1 MRSWKRLS
9 APVAGVVLITL
20 LTLFAPAR
28 SVMMQSS
35 LTFTQTKLLA
45 ADAAQYNYFGLSVA
59 FRGDTA
65 IVGAYGKSDLVRNA
79 GAAYAFTRN
88 AGSWTQQARLGI
100 SSPLIDAYLGATVA
114 TNGSY
119 TAAGAPY
126 ASVGAQND
134 GVVYLFSN
142 ATWQQQTILLP
153 NDPDSLSQFGNALA
167 INDNTLF
174 VGAPM
179 HDSFGVNAGAVY
191 VFTFDGVS
199 WVQQQKL
206 IGVDTVPGDRFG
218 SALALNDGWLAVSA
232 PLHSSP
238 GSPGGAVY
246 LFQFDGVSWVQ
257 RYKVGAPDT
266 IAGDRFGSALALDDG
281 WVAVSAPLHR
291 FVGSASGAVYLFE
304 FNGTAWAQR
313 QKFVASDTAGSDQ
326 FGSALALENRRLVVG
341 APLHNSNGPA
351 SGAVYI
357 FERATTTWIERAKL
371 IGSDTNAGDRLGGS
385 ISIDGNTILV
395 GAYGDTAAG
404 PATGAAYVFVE
415 VTGSE
420 VTNTPS
426 VIVTPTETSTPSPT
440 PSNTPLPTATPSN
453 TPSPSP
459 SATPSNTPSPS
470 PSATPSNTPSP
481 SPSATPSNTPS
492 PSPSATP
499 SNTPSPSP
507 SATPSNTPSPSP
519 SATPSNT
526 PSPTFTST
534 PSATP
539 SNTPSPSPSATP
551 SNTPS
556 PSPSATPS
564 NTPSPSPSATPSN
577 TPSPSP
583 SATPSNTPSPSPTFT
598 STPSAT
604 PSNTPSPS
612 PSATPSNTPSPS
624 PTFTSTPS
632 ATPSNTPSPS
642 PSATPSNTPSP
653 SPSATPSNT
662 PSPSPSATPSNTPSP
677 SPSAT
682 PSNTPSPS
690 PTFTSTPSATP
701 SNTPSPSPSA
711 TPSNTPSPSPSAT
724 PSNTPSPSPTF
735 TSTPSMTPSP
745 TPSNTPTAT
754 ATVPPGMGTPRPIL
768 ACVARRSPAS
778 YVAIFGYEMEGTAPV
793 RMPVG
798 GENRFNRYREDLGQP
813 TAFEPGT
820 RQAAFAVVFD
830 GLPLTWSLAG
840 RQVTAWANYPIRCS
854 SDAVVRVQP
863 VLECTLPDGNGT
875 TIARFGYRNDNP
887 FNVAVPVRWQNFFV
901 PAPIQRGQPVVFAP
915 GRHRFVFE
923 TSFSRSALVWF
934 LDGRIAVAT
943 DAPVQAC
950 RFN

>member
-88 AGSWTQQARLGI
+88 AGSWTQQARLGT
-100 SSPLIDAYLGATVA
+100 STPLIDAYLGATVA

-199 WVQQQKL
+199 WVQRQKL
-206 IGVDTVPGDRFG
+206 IGADSVPGDRFG
-218 SALALNDGWLAVSA
+218 SALALDDNWLAVSA

-266 IAGDRFGSALALDDG
+266 ITGDRFGSALALDDG
-281 WVAVSAPLHR
+281 WLAVSAPLHR

-313 QKFVASDTAGSDQ
+313 QKFVASDTASGDQ

-415 VTGSE
+415 VTGPGL
-420 VTNTPS
+420 TTTPS
-426 VIVTPTETSTPSPT
+426 IIVTPTETST
-440 PSNTPLPTATPSN
+440 
-453 TPSPSP
+453 
-459 SATPSNTPSPS
+459 
-470 PSATPSNTPSP
+470 
-481 SPSATPSNTPS
+481 
-492 PSPSATP
+492 
-499 SNTPSPSP
+499 
-507 SATPSNTPSPSP
+507 P

-534 PSATP
+534 PSPTPSATP
-539 SNTPSPSPSATP
+539 TFTSTPSPTPSATP
-551 SNTPS
+551 SNTP
-556 PSPSATPS
+556 
-564 NTPSPSPSATPSN
+564 
-577 TPSPSP
+577 
-583 SATPSNTPSPSPTFT
+583 TFT
-598 STPSAT
+598 TTPSAT
-604 PSNTPSPS
+604 PSNTPS
-612 PSATPSNTPSPS
+612 A
-624 PTFTSTPS
+624 
-632 ATPSNTPSPS
+632 
-642 PSATPSNTPSP
+642 
-653 SPSATPSNT
+653 
-662 PSPSPSATPSNTPSP
+662 
-677 SPSAT
+677 
-682 PSNTPSPS
+682 
-690 PTFTSTPSATP
+690 
-701 SNTPSPSPSA
+701 
-711 TPSNTPSPSPSAT
+711 
-724 PSNTPSPSPTF
+724 
-735 TSTPSMTPSP
+735 

-754 ATVPPGMGTPRPIL
+754 ATVPPGTGTPRPIL

-793 RMPVG
+793 HMPVG

-813 TAFEPGT
+813 TTFEPGT
-820 RQAAFAVVFD
+820 RRAAFAVVFD

-854 SDAVVRVQP
+854 SDAVVRIQP
-863 VLECTLPDGNGT
+863 ILECTLPDSNGT
-875 TIARFGYRNDNP
+875 TIARFGYRNDNA

-923 TSFSRSALVWF
+923 TGFSRGALVWF

>member
-1 MRSWKRLS
+1 MRSWKRFS
-9 APVAGVVLITL
+9 APVAGVMLIAL

-28 SVMMQSS
+28 SVMTQSS

-45 ADAAQYNYFGLSVA
+45 SDAAQYDYFGLSVA
-59 FRGDTA
+59 VKGDTA
-65 IVGAYGKSDLVRNA
+65 VIGAYGKSDLARNA
-79 GAAYAFTRN
+79 GAAYAFARN
-88 AGSWTQQARLGI
+88 AGAWAQQARLGT
-100 SSPLIDAYLGATVA
+100 STPLIDAYLGATVA

-199 WVQQQKL
+199 WVQRQKL
-206 IGVDTVPGDRFG
+206 IGADTASGDRFG

-246 LFQFDGVSWVQ
+246 LFEFDGVSWVQ

-266 IAGDRFGSALALDDG
+266 IAGDRFGSAIALDDG
-281 WVAVSAPLHR
+281 WLAVGVPLHR

-304 FNGTAWAQR
+304 FNGTAWVQR
-313 QKFVASDTAGSDQ
+313 QKFVASDTVGGDQ
-326 FGSALALENRRLVVG
+326 FGSALALENQRLVIG
-341 APLHNSNGPA
+341 APLHSSNGPA

-404 PATGAAYVFVE
+404 PGTGAAYVFVE
-415 VTGSE
+415 VTGPGA
-420 VTNTPS
+420 TNTPS
-426 VIVTPTETSTPSPT
+426 IIVTPTETSTPS
-440 PSNTPLPTATPSN
+440 ATPSH
-453 TPSPSP
+453 TPSPTF
-459 SATPSNTPSPS
+459 TPT
-470 PSATPSNTPSP
+470 
-481 SPSATPSNTPS
+481 
-492 PSPSATP
+492 
-499 SNTPSPSP
+499 
-507 SATPSNTPSPSP
+507 P

-526 PSPTFTST
+526 PSPTFTPT

-539 SNTPSPSPSATP
+539 SNTPSP
-551 SNTPS
+551 
-556 PSPSATPS
+556 
-564 NTPSPSPSATPSN
+564 
-577 TPSPSP
+577 
-583 SATPSNTPSPSPTFT
+583 TFT
-598 STPSAT
+598 PTPSAT
-604 PSNTPSPS
+604 PSNTPSP
-612 PSATPSNTPSPS
+612 
-624 PTFTSTPS
+624 TFTPTPS
-632 ATPSNTPSPS
+632 ATPSNTPSP
-642 PSATPSNTPSP
+642 
-653 SPSATPSNT
+653 
-662 PSPSPSATPSNTPSP
+662 
-677 SPSAT
+677 
-682 PSNTPSPS
+682 
-690 PTFTSTPSATP
+690 TFTPTPSATP
-701 SNTPSPSPSA
+701 SNTPSPTFTPTPSATPSNTPSATPTFTPTPSATPSHTPSPTFTPTPSATPSHTPSPTFTPTPSA
-711 TPSNTPSPSPSAT
+711 TPSNTPSPTFTPTPSAT
-724 PSNTPSPSPTF
+724 PSNTPSPTF
-735 TSTPSMTPSP
+735 TPTPSATPSNTPSATPSHTPSP
-745 TPSNTPTAT
+745 TLTFTPTPSATPSHTPSATPSNTPTAT
-754 ATVPPGMGTPRPIL
+754 ATVPPGTGIPHPIL
-768 ACVARRSPAS
+768 ACVARRSLAS
-778 YVAIFGYEMEGTAPV
+778 YVAIFGYEMRGTAPV
-793 RMPVG
+793 HMPVG

-813 TAFEPGT
+813 TTFEPGT
-820 RQAAFAVVFD
+820 RRAAFAVVFD

-840 RQVTAWANYPIRCS
+840 QQVTAWASYPIRCS
-854 SDAVVRVQP
+854 SDAVVRIQP

-875 TIARFGYRNDNP
+875 MIARFGYRNDNP

-923 TSFSRSALVWF
+923 TGFSRGALVWF

-943 DAPVQAC
+943 NAPVQAC
-950 RFN
+950 QFN

>member
-206 IGVDTVPGDRFG
+206 IGVDTAPGDRFG

-246 LFQFDGVSWVQ
+246 LFEFDGVSWVQ

-266 IAGDRFGSALALDDG
+266 IAGDRFGSAIALDDG
-281 WVAVSAPLHR
+281 WLAVGVPLHR

-304 FNGTAWAQR
+304 FNGTAWVQR

-415 VTGSE
+415 VTGPGL
-420 VTNTPS
+420 TTTPS
-426 VIVTPTETSTPSPT
+426 IIVTPTETST
-440 PSNTPLPTATPSN
+440 
-453 TPSPSP
+453 
-459 SATPSNTPSPS
+459 
-470 PSATPSNTPSP
+470 
-481 SPSATPSNTPS
+481 
-492 PSPSATP
+492 
-499 SNTPSPSP
+499 
-507 SATPSNTPSPSP
+507 P

-534 PSATP
+534 PSPT
-539 SNTPSPSPSATP
+539 PSATP
-551 SNTPS
+551 TFTSTPS
-556 PSPSATPS
+556 P
-564 NTPSPSPSATPSN
+564 
-577 TPSPSP
+577 
-583 SATPSNTPSPSPTFT
+583 
-598 STPSAT
+598 TPSAT
-604 PSNTPSPS
+604 PSNTPS
-612 PSATPSNTPSPS
+612 A
-624 PTFTSTPS
+624 
-632 ATPSNTPSPS
+632 
-642 PSATPSNTPSP
+642 
-653 SPSATPSNT
+653 
-662 PSPSPSATPSNTPSP
+662 
-677 SPSAT
+677 
-682 PSNTPSPS
+682 
-690 PTFTSTPSATP
+690 
-701 SNTPSPSPSA
+701 
-711 TPSNTPSPSPSAT
+711 
-724 PSNTPSPSPTF
+724 
-735 TSTPSMTPSP
+735 

-754 ATVPPGMGTPRPIL
+754 ATVPPGTGTPRPIL

-793 RMPVG
+793 HMPVG

-813 TAFEPGT
+813 TTFEPGT

-854 SDAVVRVQP
+854 SDAVVRIQP
-863 VLECTLPDGNGT
+863 ILECTLPDSNGT
-875 TIARFGYRNDNP
+875 TIARFGYRNDNA

-923 TSFSRSALVWF
+923 TGFSRGALVWF

>member
-9 APVAGVVLITL
+9 APVAGVMLIAL

-28 SVMMQSS
+28 SVMTQSS

-45 ADAAQYNYFGLSVA
+45 SDAAQYDYFGLSVA
-59 FRGDTA
+59 VKGDTA
-65 IVGAYGKSDLVRNA
+65 VIGAYGKSDLARNA
-79 GAAYAFTRN
+79 GAAYAFARN
-88 AGSWTQQARLGI
+88 AGAWAQQARLGT
-100 SSPLIDAYLGATVA
+100 STPLIDAYLGATVA

-167 INDNTLF
+167 INGNTLF

-179 HDSFGVNAGAVY
+179 HDSFGANAGAVY

-199 WVQQQKL
+199 WVQRQKL
-206 IGVDTVPGDRFG
+206 IGADTASGDRFG

-246 LFQFDGVSWVQ
+246 LFEFDGVSWVQ

-266 IAGDRFGSALALDDG
+266 IAGDRFGSAIALDNG
-281 WVAVSAPLHR
+281 WLAVGVPLHR

-304 FNGTAWAQR
+304 FNGTAWVQR
-313 QKFVASDTAGSDQ
+313 QKFVASDTAGGDQ
-326 FGSALALENRRLVVG
+326 FGSALALENQRLVIG
-341 APLHNSNGPA
+341 APLHSSNGPA

-385 ISIDGNTILV
+385 ISIDGTTILV

-404 PATGAAYVFVE
+404 PGTGAAYVFVE
-415 VTGSE
+415 VTGPGA
-420 VTNTPS
+420 TNTPS
-426 VIVTPTETSTPSPT
+426 IIVTPTETSTPS
-440 PSNTPLPTATPSN
+440 ATPSH
-453 TPSPSP
+453 TPSPTFTPTP
-459 SATPSNTPSPS
+459 SATPS
-470 PSATPSNTPSP
+470 ATPSHT
-481 SPSATPSNTPS
+481 
-492 PSPSATP
+492 
-499 SNTPSPSP
+499 
-507 SATPSNTPSPSP
+507 P

-526 PSPTFTST
+526 PSPTFTPTPSATPSPSPTFTPT

-539 SNTPSPSPSATP
+539 SNTPSPTPTFTSTPSATPSATP

-556 PSPSATPS
+556 PTPTFT
-564 NTPSPSPSATPSN
+564 NTPSA
-577 TPSPSP
+577 
-583 SATPSNTPSPSPTFT
+583 TPSPSPTFT

-604 PSNTPSPS
+604 PSNTPSP
-612 PSATPSNTPSPS
+612 
-624 PTFTSTPS
+624 TFTPTPS
-632 ATPSNTPSPS
+632 A
-642 PSATPSNTPSP
+642 
-653 SPSATPSNT
+653 
-662 PSPSPSATPSNTPSP
+662 
-677 SPSAT
+677 
-682 PSNTPSPS
+682 
-690 PTFTSTPSATP
+690 
-701 SNTPSPSPSA
+701 
-711 TPSNTPSPSPSAT
+711 
-724 PSNTPSPSPTF
+724 
-735 TSTPSMTPSP
+735 

-754 ATVPPGMGTPRPIL
+754 ATVPPGTGIPRPIL
-768 ACVARRSPAS
+768 ACVARRSLAS
-778 YVAIFGYEMEGTAPV
+778 YVAIFGYEMRGTAPV
-793 RMPVG
+793 HMPVG

-813 TAFEPGT
+813 TTFEPGT
-820 RQAAFAVVFD
+820 RRAAFAVVFD

-840 RQVTAWANYPIRCS
+840 QQVTAWANYPIRCS
-854 SDAVVRVQP
+854 SDAVVRIQP

-923 TSFSRSALVWF
+923 TGFSRGALVWF

-943 DAPVQAC
+943 NAPVQAC
-950 RFN
+950 QFN

>member
-206 IGVDTVPGDRFG
+206 IGVDTAPGDRFG

-246 LFQFDGVSWVQ
+246 LFEFDGISWVQ

-266 IAGDRFGSALALDDG
+266 IAGDRFGSAIALDDG
-281 WVAVSAPLHR
+281 WLAVGVPLHR

-304 FNGTAWAQR
+304 FNGTAWVQR

-481 SPSATPSNTPS
+481 S
-492 PSPSATP
+492 
-499 SNTPSPSP
+499 
-507 SATPSNTPSPSP
+507 
-519 SATPSNT
+519 
-526 PSPTFTST
+526 FTST

-539 SNTPSPSPSATP
+539 SNTPSPSP
-551 SNTPS
+551 
-556 PSPSATPS
+556 
-564 NTPSPSPSATPSN
+564 
-577 TPSPSP
+577 
-583 SATPSNTPSPSPTFT
+583 TFT
-598 STPSAT
+598 
-604 PSNTPSPS
+604 NT
-612 PSATPSNTPSPS
+612 
-624 PTFTSTPS
+624 
-632 ATPSNTPSPS
+632 
-642 PSATPSNTPSP
+642 
-653 SPSATPSNT
+653 
-662 PSPSPSATPSNTPSP
+662 
-677 SPSAT
+677 
-682 PSNTPSPS
+682 
-690 PTFTSTPSATP
+690 
-701 SNTPSPSPSA
+701 PSA

-923 TSFSRSALVWF
+923 TSFSRGALVWF
-934 LDGRIAVAT
+934 LDGRIAVST

>member
-88 AGSWTQQARLGI
+88 AGSWTQQARLGT
-100 SSPLIDAYLGATVA
+100 STPLIDAYLGATVA

-199 WVQQQKL
+199 WVQRQKL
-206 IGVDTVPGDRFG
+206 IGADSVPGDRFG
-218 SALALNDGWLAVSA
+218 SALALDDNWLAVSA

-266 IAGDRFGSALALDDG
+266 ITGDRFGSALALDDG
-281 WVAVSAPLHR
+281 WLAVSAPLHR

-313 QKFVASDTAGSDQ
+313 QKFVASDTASGDQ
-326 FGSALALENRRLVVG
+326 FGSALALENQRLVVG

-415 VTGSE
+415 VTGPGL
-420 VTNTPS
+420 TTTPS
-426 VIVTPTETSTPSPT
+426 IIVTPTETST
-440 PSNTPLPTATPSN
+440 
-453 TPSPSP
+453 
-459 SATPSNTPSPS
+459 
-470 PSATPSNTPSP
+470 
-481 SPSATPSNTPS
+481 
-492 PSPSATP
+492 
-499 SNTPSPSP
+499 
-507 SATPSNTPSPSP
+507 P

-534 PSATP
+534 PSPTPSATP
-539 SNTPSPSPSATP
+539 TFTSTPSPTPSATP

-556 PSPSATPS
+556 PTFTPTPSATPS
-564 NTPSPSPSATPSN
+564 NTSSPTFTSTPSATPSATPTFTS
-577 TPSPSP
+577 TPSTTP

-598 STPSAT
+598 PTPSATPSPSPTFTPTPSAT
-604 PSNTPSPS
+604 PSNTPS
-612 PSATPSNTPSPS
+612 ATPSNTPTFTATPSDTPSNTPTFTATPS

-632 ATPSNTPSPS
+632 P
-642 PSATPSNTPSP
+642 
-653 SPSATPSNT
+653 
-662 PSPSPSATPSNTPSP
+662 
-677 SPSAT
+677 
-682 PSNTPSPS
+682 
-690 PTFTSTPSATP
+690 TPSA
-701 SNTPSPSPSA
+701 
-711 TPSNTPSPSPSAT
+711 
-724 PSNTPSPSPTF
+724 
-735 TSTPSMTPSP
+735 

-754 ATVPPGMGTPRPIL
+754 ATVPPGTGTPRPIL

-778 YVAIFGYEMEGTAPV
+778 YVAIFGYEMEETAPV
-793 RMPVG
+793 HMPVG

-813 TAFEPGT
+813 TTFEPGT
-820 RQAAFAVVFD
+820 RRAAFAVVFD

-854 SDAVVRVQP
+854 SDAVVRIQP
-863 VLECTLPDGNGT
+863 ILECTLPDSNGT
-875 TIARFGYRNDNP
+875 TIARFGYRNDNA

-923 TSFSRSALVWF
+923 TGFSRGALVWF
-934 LDGRIAVAT
+934 LDGRIAVST

>member
-59 FRGDTA
+59 VRGDTA

-88 AGSWTQQARLGI
+88 AGSWTQQARLGT

-206 IGVDTVPGDRFG
+206 IGVDTAPGDRFG

-246 LFQFDGVSWVQ
+246 LFEFDGISWVQ

-266 IAGDRFGSALALDDG
+266 IAGDRFGSAIALDDG
-281 WVAVSAPLHR
+281 WLAVGVPLHR

-304 FNGTAWAQR
+304 FNGTAWVQR

-415 VTGSE
+415 VTGPGL
-420 VTNTPS
+420 TTTPS
-426 VIVTPTETSTPSPT
+426 IIVTPTETST
-440 PSNTPLPTATPSN
+440 
-453 TPSPSP
+453 
-459 SATPSNTPSPS
+459 
-470 PSATPSNTPSP
+470 
-481 SPSATPSNTPS
+481 
-492 PSPSATP
+492 
-499 SNTPSPSP
+499 
-507 SATPSNTPSPSP
+507 P

-539 SNTPSPSPSATP
+539 TFTSTPSP
-551 SNTPS
+551 
-556 PSPSATPS
+556 
-564 NTPSPSPSATPSN
+564 
-577 TPSPSP
+577 
-583 SATPSNTPSPSPTFT
+583 
-598 STPSAT
+598 TPSAT
-604 PSNTPSPS
+604 PSNTPSPTFTS
-612 PSATPSNTPSPS
+612 TPSPTPSATPTFTSTPSP
-624 PTFTSTPS
+624 TPS
-632 ATPSNTPSPS
+632 ATPSNTPS
-642 PSATPSNTPSP
+642 A
-653 SPSATPSNT
+653 
-662 PSPSPSATPSNTPSP
+662 
-677 SPSAT
+677 
-682 PSNTPSPS
+682 
-690 PTFTSTPSATP
+690 
-701 SNTPSPSPSA
+701 
-711 TPSNTPSPSPSAT
+711 
-724 PSNTPSPSPTF
+724 
-735 TSTPSMTPSP
+735 

-754 ATVPPGMGTPRPIL
+754 ATVPPGTGTPRPIL

-793 RMPVG
+793 HMPVG

-813 TAFEPGT
+813 TTFEPGT
-820 RQAAFAVVFD
+820 RRAAFAVVFD

-854 SDAVVRVQP
+854 SDAVVRIQP
-863 VLECTLPDGNGT
+863 ILECTLPDSNGT
-875 TIARFGYRNDNP
+875 TIARFGYRNDNA

-923 TSFSRSALVWF
+923 TGFSRGALVWF

>member
-1 MRSWKRLS
+1 MRSWKRFS
-9 APVAGVVLITL
+9 APVAGVLLITL

-28 SVMMQSS
+28 SVMTQSS

-59 FRGDTA
+59 VRGDTA

-88 AGSWTQQARLGI
+88 SGSWTQQARLGT
-100 SSPLIDAYLGATVA
+100 STPLIDAYLGATVA

-191 VFTFDGVS
+191 VFTFDGAS

-206 IGVDTVPGDRFG
+206 IGVDTAPGDRFG

-246 LFQFDGVSWVQ
+246 LFEFDGISWVQ

-266 IAGDRFGSALALDDG
+266 IAGDRFGSAIALDDG
-281 WVAVSAPLHR
+281 WLAVGVPLHR

-304 FNGTAWAQR
+304 FNGTAWVQR

-415 VTGSE
+415 VTGPGL
-420 VTNTPS
+420 TTTPS
-426 VIVTPTETSTPSPT
+426 IIVTPTETST
-440 PSNTPLPTATPSN
+440 
-453 TPSPSP
+453 
-459 SATPSNTPSPS
+459 
-470 PSATPSNTPSP
+470 
-481 SPSATPSNTPS
+481 
-492 PSPSATP
+492 
-499 SNTPSPSP
+499 
-507 SATPSNTPSPSP
+507 P

-534 PSATP
+534 PSPT
-539 SNTPSPSPSATP
+539 PSATP
-551 SNTPS
+551 TFTSTPS
-556 PSPSATPS
+556 P
-564 NTPSPSPSATPSN
+564 
-577 TPSPSP
+577 
-583 SATPSNTPSPSPTFT
+583 
-598 STPSAT
+598 TPSAT
-604 PSNTPSPS
+604 PSNTPSPTFTS
-612 PSATPSNTPSPS
+612 TPSP
-624 PTFTSTPS
+624 TPS
-632 ATPSNTPSPS
+632 ATPSNTPS
-642 PSATPSNTPSP
+642 A
-653 SPSATPSNT
+653 
-662 PSPSPSATPSNTPSP
+662 
-677 SPSAT
+677 
-682 PSNTPSPS
+682 
-690 PTFTSTPSATP
+690 
-701 SNTPSPSPSA
+701 
-711 TPSNTPSPSPSAT
+711 
-724 PSNTPSPSPTF
+724 
-735 TSTPSMTPSP
+735 

-923 TSFSRSALVWF
+923 TSFSRGALVWF
-934 LDGRIAVAT
+934 LDGRIAVST

>member
-9 APVAGVVLITL
+9 APVAGVMLIAL

-28 SVMMQSS
+28 SVMTQSS

-45 ADAAQYNYFGLSVA
+45 SDAAQYDYFGLSVA
-59 FRGDTA
+59 VKGDTA
-65 IVGAYGKSDLVRNA
+65 VIGAYGKSDLARNA
-79 GAAYAFTRN
+79 GAAYAFARN
-88 AGSWTQQARLGI
+88 AGAWAQQARLGT
-100 SSPLIDAYLGATVA
+100 STPLIDAYLGATVA

-167 INDNTLF
+167 INGNTLF

-179 HDSFGVNAGAVY
+179 HDSFGANAGAVY

-199 WVQQQKL
+199 WVQRQKL
-206 IGVDTVPGDRFG
+206 IGADTASGDRFG

-246 LFQFDGVSWVQ
+246 LFEFDGVSWVQ

-266 IAGDRFGSALALDDG
+266 IAGDRFGSAIALDNG
-281 WVAVSAPLHR
+281 WLAVGVPLHR

-304 FNGTAWAQR
+304 FNGTAWVQR
-313 QKFVASDTAGSDQ
+313 QKFVASDTVGGDQ
-326 FGSALALENRRLVVG
+326 FGSALALENQRLVIG
-341 APLHNSNGPA
+341 APLHSSNGPA

-385 ISIDGNTILV
+385 ISIDGTTILV

-404 PATGAAYVFVE
+404 PGTGAAYVFVE
-415 VTGSE
+415 VTGPG
-420 VTNTPS
+420 VTTTPS
-426 VIVTPTETSTPSPT
+426 IIVTPTETST
-440 PSNTPLPTATPSN
+440 
-453 TPSPSP
+453 
-459 SATPSNTPSPS
+459 
-470 PSATPSNTPSP
+470 
-481 SPSATPSNTPS
+481 
-492 PSPSATP
+492 
-499 SNTPSPSP
+499 
-507 SATPSNTPSPSP
+507 P

-539 SNTPSPSPSATP
+539 SNTPSP
-551 SNTPS
+551 
-556 PSPSATPS
+556 
-564 NTPSPSPSATPSN
+564 
-577 TPSPSP
+577 
-583 SATPSNTPSPSPTFT
+583 TFT
-598 STPSAT
+598 PTPSA
-604 PSNTPSPS
+604 
-612 PSATPSNTPSPS
+612 
-624 PTFTSTPS
+624 
-632 ATPSNTPSPS
+632 
-642 PSATPSNTPSP
+642 
-653 SPSATPSNT
+653 
-662 PSPSPSATPSNTPSP
+662 
-677 SPSAT
+677 
-682 PSNTPSPS
+682 
-690 PTFTSTPSATP
+690 
-701 SNTPSPSPSA
+701 
-711 TPSNTPSPSPSAT
+711 
-724 PSNTPSPSPTF
+724 
-735 TSTPSMTPSP
+735 

-754 ATVPPGMGTPRPIL
+754 ATVPPGTGIPRPIL
-768 ACVARRSPAS
+768 ACVARRSLAS
-778 YVAIFGYEMEGTAPV
+778 YVAIFGYEMRGTAPV
-793 RMPVG
+793 HMPVG

-813 TAFEPGT
+813 TTFEPGT
-820 RQAAFAVVFD
+820 RRAAFAVVFD

-840 RQVTAWANYPIRCS
+840 QQVTAWANYPIRCS
-854 SDAVVRVQP
+854 SDAVVRIQP

-923 TSFSRSALVWF
+923 TGFSRGALVWF

-943 DAPVQAC
+943 NAPVQAC
-950 RFN
+950 QFN

>member
-9 APVAGVVLITL
+9 APVAGVMLIAL

-28 SVMMQSS
+28 SVMTQSS

-45 ADAAQYNYFGLSVA
+45 SDAAQYDYFGLSVA
-59 FRGDTA
+59 VKGDTA
-65 IVGAYGKSDLVRNA
+65 VIGAYGKSDLARNA
-79 GAAYAFTRN
+79 GAAYAFARN
-88 AGSWTQQARLGI
+88 AGAWAQQARLGT
-100 SSPLIDAYLGATVA
+100 STPLIDAYLGATVA

-167 INDNTLF
+167 INSNTLF

-179 HDSFGVNAGAVY
+179 HDSFGANAGAVY

-199 WVQQQKL
+199 WVQRQKL
-206 IGVDTVPGDRFG
+206 IGADTASGDRFG

-246 LFQFDGVSWVQ
+246 LFEFDGVSWVQ

-266 IAGDRFGSALALDDG
+266 IAGDRFGSAIALDNG
-281 WVAVSAPLHR
+281 WLAVGVPLHR

-304 FNGTAWAQR
+304 FNGTAWVQR
-313 QKFVASDTAGSDQ
+313 QKFVASDTVGGDQ
-326 FGSALALENRRLVVG
+326 FGSALALENQRLVIG
-341 APLHNSNGPA
+341 APLHSSNGPA

-385 ISIDGNTILV
+385 ISIDGTTILV

-404 PATGAAYVFVE
+404 PGTGAAYVFVE
-415 VTGSE
+415 VTGPGA
-420 VTNTPS
+420 TNTPS
-426 VIVTPTETSTPSPT
+426 IIVTPTETSI
-440 PSNTPLPTATPSN
+440 
-453 TPSPSP
+453 P
-459 SATPSNTPSPS
+459 SATPSNTPS
-470 PSATPSNTPSP
+470 AT
-481 SPSATPSNTPS
+481 
-492 PSPSATP
+492 
-499 SNTPSPSP
+499 
-507 SATPSNTPSPSP
+507 
-519 SATPSNT
+519 
-526 PSPTFTST
+526 PTFTST

-539 SNTPSPSPSATP
+539 SATPSHTPSAT
-551 SNTPS
+551 
-556 PSPSATPS
+556 
-564 NTPSPSPSATPSN
+564 
-577 TPSPSP
+577 
-583 SATPSNTPSPSPTFT
+583 PTFT

-604 PSNTPSPS
+604 PS
-612 PSATPSNTPSPS
+612 PS
-624 PTFTSTPS
+624 PTFTPTPS
-632 ATPSNTPSPS
+632 A
-642 PSATPSNTPSP
+642 
-653 SPSATPSNT
+653 
-662 PSPSPSATPSNTPSP
+662 
-677 SPSAT
+677 
-682 PSNTPSPS
+682 
-690 PTFTSTPSATP
+690 
-701 SNTPSPSPSA
+701 
-711 TPSNTPSPSPSAT
+711 
-724 PSNTPSPSPTF
+724 
-735 TSTPSMTPSP
+735 

-754 ATVPPGMGTPRPIL
+754 ATVPPGTGIPRPIL
-768 ACVARRSPAS
+768 ACVARRSLAS
-778 YVAIFGYEMEGTAPV
+778 YVAIFGYEMRGTAPV
-793 RMPVG
+793 HMPVG

-813 TAFEPGT
+813 TTFEPGT
-820 RQAAFAVVFD
+820 RRAAFAVVFD

-840 RQVTAWANYPIRCS
+840 QQVTAWASYPIRCS
-854 SDAVVRVQP
+854 SDAVVRIQP

-901 PAPIQRGQPVVFAP
+901 PAPIQRGQPVIFAP

-923 TSFSRSALVWF
+923 TSFSRGALVWF

-943 DAPVQAC
+943 NAPIQAC
-950 RFN
+950 QFN

>member
-59 FRGDTA
+59 VRGDTA

-88 AGSWTQQARLGI
+88 AGSWTQQARLGT

-206 IGVDTVPGDRFG
+206 IGVDTAPGDRFG

-246 LFQFDGVSWVQ
+246 LFEFDGISWVQ

-266 IAGDRFGSALALDDG
+266 IAGDRFGSAIALDDG
-281 WVAVSAPLHR
+281 WLAVGVPLHR

-304 FNGTAWAQR
+304 FNGTAWVQR

-415 VTGSE
+415 VTGPGL
-420 VTNTPS
+420 TTTPS
-426 VIVTPTETSTPSPT
+426 IIVTPTETST
-440 PSNTPLPTATPSN
+440 
-453 TPSPSP
+453 
-459 SATPSNTPSPS
+459 
-470 PSATPSNTPSP
+470 
-481 SPSATPSNTPS
+481 
-492 PSPSATP
+492 
-499 SNTPSPSP
+499 
-507 SATPSNTPSPSP
+507 P

-539 SNTPSPSPSATP
+539 SNTPSA
-551 SNTPS
+551 
-556 PSPSATPS
+556 
-564 NTPSPSPSATPSN
+564 
-577 TPSPSP
+577 
-583 SATPSNTPSPSPTFT
+583 
-598 STPSAT
+598 
-604 PSNTPSPS
+604 
-612 PSATPSNTPSPS
+612 
-624 PTFTSTPS
+624 
-632 ATPSNTPSPS
+632 
-642 PSATPSNTPSP
+642 
-653 SPSATPSNT
+653 
-662 PSPSPSATPSNTPSP
+662 
-677 SPSAT
+677 
-682 PSNTPSPS
+682 
-690 PTFTSTPSATP
+690 
-701 SNTPSPSPSA
+701 
-711 TPSNTPSPSPSAT
+711 
-724 PSNTPSPSPTF
+724 
-735 TSTPSMTPSP
+735 

-754 ATVPPGMGTPRPIL
+754 ATVPPGTGTPRPIL

-793 RMPVG
+793 HMPVG

-813 TAFEPGT
+813 TTFEPGT
-820 RQAAFAVVFD
+820 RRAAFAVVFD

-854 SDAVVRVQP
+854 SDAVVRIQP
-863 VLECTLPDGNGT
+863 ILECTLPDSNGT
-875 TIARFGYRNDNP
+875 TIARFGYRNDNA

-923 TSFSRSALVWF
+923 TGFSRGALVWF

>member
-9 APVAGVVLITL
+9 APVAGVMLIAL

-28 SVMMQSS
+28 SVMTQSS

-45 ADAAQYNYFGLSVA
+45 SDAAQYDYFGLSVA
-59 FRGDTA
+59 VKGDTA
-65 IVGAYGKSDLVRNA
+65 VIGAYGKSDLARNA
-79 GAAYAFTRN
+79 GAAYAFARN
-88 AGSWTQQARLGI
+88 AGAWAQQARLGT
-100 SSPLIDAYLGATVA
+100 STPLIDAYLGATVA

-167 INDNTLF
+167 INGNTLF

-199 WVQQQKL
+199 WVQRQKL
-206 IGVDTVPGDRFG
+206 IGADTVPGDRFG

-246 LFQFDGVSWVQ
+246 LFEFDGVSWVQ

-266 IAGDRFGSALALDDG
+266 IAGDRFGSAIALDNG
-281 WVAVSAPLHR
+281 WLAVGVPLHR

-304 FNGTAWAQR
+304 FNGTAWVQR
-313 QKFVASDTAGSDQ
+313 QKFVASDTVGGDQ
-326 FGSALALENRRLVVG
+326 FGSALALENQRLVIG
-341 APLHNSNGPA
+341 APLHSSNGPA

-385 ISIDGNTILV
+385 ISIDGTTILV

-481 SPSATPSNTPS
+481 S
-492 PSPSATP
+492 
-499 SNTPSPSP
+499 
-507 SATPSNTPSPSP
+507 
-519 SATPSNT
+519 
-526 PSPTFTST
+526 FTST

-539 SNTPSPSPSATP
+539 SNTPSPSPSHT
-551 SNTPS
+551 
-556 PSPSATPS
+556 
-564 NTPSPSPSATPSN
+564 
-577 TPSPSP
+577 
-583 SATPSNTPSPSPTFT
+583 PSPTFT
-598 STPSAT
+598 PTPSAT
-604 PSNTPSPS
+604 PSHTPSP
-612 PSATPSNTPSPS
+612 TL
-624 PTFTSTPS
+624 TFTPTPS
-632 ATPSNTPSPS
+632 ATPSHTPSP
-642 PSATPSNTPSP
+642 TPSHT
-653 SPSATPSNT
+653 
-662 PSPSPSATPSNTPSP
+662 
-677 SPSAT
+677 
-682 PSNTPSPS
+682 PS
-690 PTFTSTPSATP
+690 PTFTPTPSATP
-701 SNTPSPSPSA
+701 SHTPSPTFTPTPSA
-711 TPSNTPSPSPSAT
+711 TPSHTPSPTPSHTPSPTLTFTPTPSAT
-724 PSNTPSPSPTF
+724 PSHTPSPTF
-735 TSTPSMTPSP
+735 TPTPSATPSHTPSP
-745 TPSNTPTAT
+745 TFTPTPSATPSHTPSPTFTPTPSATPSHTPSPTLTFTPTPSATPSHTPSATPSNTPTAT
-754 ATVPPGMGTPRPIL
+754 ATVPPGTGIPRPIL
-768 ACVARRSPAS
+768 ACVARRSLAS
-778 YVAIFGYEMEGTAPV
+778 YVAIFGYEMRGTAPV
-793 RMPVG
+793 HMPVG

-813 TAFEPGT
+813 TTFEPGT
-820 RQAAFAVVFD
+820 RRAAFAVVFD

-840 RQVTAWANYPIRCS
+840 QQVTAWASYPIRCS
-854 SDAVVRVQP
+854 SDAVVRIQP

-875 TIARFGYRNDNP
+875 MIARFGYRNDNP

-923 TSFSRSALVWF
+923 TGFSRGALVWF
-934 LDGRIAVAT
+934 LDGRIAVST

-950 RFN
+950 QFN

>member
-28 SVMMQSS
+28 SVMTQSS

-59 FRGDTA
+59 VRGDTA

-88 AGSWTQQARLGI
+88 AGSWTQQARLGT

-206 IGVDTVPGDRFG
+206 IGVDTAPGDRFG

-246 LFQFDGVSWVQ
+246 LFEFDGVSWVQ

-266 IAGDRFGSALALDDG
+266 IAGDRFGSAIALDDG
-281 WVAVSAPLHR
+281 WLAVGVPLHR

-304 FNGTAWAQR
+304 FNGTAWVQR

-341 APLHNSNGPA
+341 APLHNSNGSA

-481 SPSATPSNTPS
+481 S
-492 PSPSATP
+492 
-499 SNTPSPSP
+499 
-507 SATPSNTPSPSP
+507 
-519 SATPSNT
+519 
-526 PSPTFTST
+526 FTST

-539 SNTPSPSPSATP
+539 SNTPSPSPTFT
-551 SNTPS
+551 NT
-556 PSPSATPS
+556 
-564 NTPSPSPSATPSN
+564 
-577 TPSPSP
+577 P

-598 STPSAT
+598 
-604 PSNTPSPS
+604 NT
-612 PSATPSNTPSPS
+612 
-624 PTFTSTPS
+624 
-632 ATPSNTPSPS
+632 
-642 PSATPSNTPSP
+642 
-653 SPSATPSNT
+653 
-662 PSPSPSATPSNTPSP
+662 
-677 SPSAT
+677 
-682 PSNTPSPS
+682 
-690 PTFTSTPSATP
+690 
-701 SNTPSPSPSA
+701 PSA

-923 TSFSRSALVWF
+923 TGFSRGALVWF

>member
-206 IGVDTVPGDRFG
+206 IGVDTAPGDRFG

-246 LFQFDGVSWVQ
+246 LFEFDGVSWVQ

-266 IAGDRFGSALALDDG
+266 IAGDRFGSAIALDDG
-281 WVAVSAPLHR
+281 WLAVGVPLHR

-304 FNGTAWAQR
+304 FNGTAWVQR

-415 VTGSE
+415 VTGPGL
-420 VTNTPS
+420 TTTPS
-426 VIVTPTETSTPSPT
+426 IIVTPTETST
-440 PSNTPLPTATPSN
+440 
-453 TPSPSP
+453 
-459 SATPSNTPSPS
+459 
-470 PSATPSNTPSP
+470 
-481 SPSATPSNTPS
+481 
-492 PSPSATP
+492 
-499 SNTPSPSP
+499 
-507 SATPSNTPSPSP
+507 P

-534 PSATP
+534 PSPT
-539 SNTPSPSPSATP
+539 PSATP
-551 SNTPS
+551 TFTSTPS
-556 PSPSATPS
+556 PTPSATPTFTS
-564 NTPSPSPSATPSN
+564 TPSP
-577 TPSPSP
+577 
-583 SATPSNTPSPSPTFT
+583 
-598 STPSAT
+598 TPSAT
-604 PSNTPSPS
+604 PSNTPSPTFTS
-612 PSATPSNTPSPS
+612 TPSP
-624 PTFTSTPS
+624 TPS
-632 ATPSNTPSPS
+632 ATPSNTPS
-642 PSATPSNTPSP
+642 A
-653 SPSATPSNT
+653 
-662 PSPSPSATPSNTPSP
+662 
-677 SPSAT
+677 
-682 PSNTPSPS
+682 
-690 PTFTSTPSATP
+690 
-701 SNTPSPSPSA
+701 
-711 TPSNTPSPSPSAT
+711 
-724 PSNTPSPSPTF
+724 
-735 TSTPSMTPSP
+735 

-754 ATVPPGMGTPRPIL
+754 ATVPPGTGTPRPIL

-793 RMPVG
+793 HMPVG

-813 TAFEPGT
+813 TTFEPGT
-820 RQAAFAVVFD
+820 RRAAFAVVFD

-854 SDAVVRVQP
+854 SDAVVRIQP
-863 VLECTLPDGNGT
+863 ILECTLPDSNGT
-875 TIARFGYRNDNP
+875 TIARFGYRNDNA

-923 TSFSRSALVWF
+923 TGFSRGALVWF

>member
-1 MRSWKRLS
+1 MRSWKRFS
-9 APVAGVVLITL
+9 APVAGVLLITL

-28 SVMMQSS
+28 SVMTQSS

-59 FRGDTA
+59 VRGDTA
-65 IVGAYGKSDLVRNA
+65 VIGAYGKSDLARNA

-88 AGSWTQQARLGI
+88 SGSWTQQARLGT
-100 SSPLIDAYLGATVA
+100 STPLIDAYLGATVA

-167 INDNTLF
+167 INGNTLF

-179 HDSFGVNAGAVY
+179 HDSFGANAGAVY

-199 WVQQQKL
+199 WVQRQKL
-206 IGVDTVPGDRFG
+206 IGADTASSDRFG

-246 LFQFDGVSWVQ
+246 LFEFDGVSWVQ

-266 IAGDRFGSALALDDG
+266 IAGDRFGSAIALDNG
-281 WVAVSAPLHR
+281 WLAVGVPLHR

-304 FNGTAWAQR
+304 FNGTAWVQR
-313 QKFVASDTAGSDQ
+313 QKFVASDTVGGDQ
-326 FGSALALENRRLVVG
+326 FGSALALENQRLVIG
-341 APLHNSNGPA
+341 APLHSSNGPA

-481 SPSATPSNTPS
+481 SFTSTPSATPSNTPS
-492 PSPSATP
+492 PSPSHTPSPTFTPTPSATP
-499 SNTPSPSP
+499 SHTPSPTLTFTPTPSATPSHTPSPSP
-507 SATPSNTPSPSP
+507 SHTPSPTFTPTPSATPSHTPSPTFTPTPSATPSHTPSPTPSHTPLPTLTFTPTPSATPSHTPSATPSHTPSPTLTFTPTPSATPSHTPSATPSHTPSPTLTFTPTP

-534 PSATP
+534 PSP
-539 SNTPSPSPSATP
+539 
-551 SNTPS
+551 
-556 PSPSATPS
+556 
-564 NTPSPSPSATPSN
+564 
-577 TPSPSP
+577 
-583 SATPSNTPSPSPTFT
+583 
-598 STPSAT
+598 TPSAT
-604 PSNTPSPS
+604 PSNTPS
-612 PSATPSNTPSPS
+612 A
-624 PTFTSTPS
+624 
-632 ATPSNTPSPS
+632 
-642 PSATPSNTPSP
+642 
-653 SPSATPSNT
+653 
-662 PSPSPSATPSNTPSP
+662 
-677 SPSAT
+677 
-682 PSNTPSPS
+682 
-690 PTFTSTPSATP
+690 
-701 SNTPSPSPSA
+701 
-711 TPSNTPSPSPSAT
+711 
-724 PSNTPSPSPTF
+724 
-735 TSTPSMTPSP
+735 

-754 ATVPPGMGTPRPIL
+754 ATVPPGTGIPRPIL
-768 ACVARRSPAS
+768 ACVARRSLAS
-778 YVAIFGYEMEGTAPV
+778 YVAIFGYEMRGTAPV
-793 RMPVG
+793 HMPVG

-813 TAFEPGT
+813 TTFEPGT
-820 RQAAFAVVFD
+820 RRAAFAVVFD

-840 RQVTAWANYPIRCS
+840 QQVTAWASYPIRCS
-854 SDAVVRVQP
+854 SDAVVRIQP

-875 TIARFGYRNDNP
+875 MIARFGYRNDNP

-923 TSFSRSALVWF
+923 TGFSRGALVWF

-943 DAPVQAC
+943 NAPVQAC
-950 RFN
+950 QFN

>member
-59 FRGDTA
+59 VRGDTA
-65 IVGAYGKSDLVRNA
+65 IVGAYGKSDLARNA
-79 GAAYAFTRN
+79 GAAYAFARN
-88 AGSWTQQARLGI
+88 AGAWAQQARLGT

-167 INDNTLF
+167 INGNTLF

-179 HDSFGVNAGAVY
+179 HDSFGANAGAVY

-199 WVQQQKL
+199 WVQRQKL
-206 IGVDTVPGDRFG
+206 IGADTASGDRFG

-246 LFQFDGVSWVQ
+246 LFEFDGVSWVQ

-266 IAGDRFGSALALDDG
+266 IAGDRFGSAIALDNG
-281 WVAVSAPLHR
+281 WLAVGVPLHR

-304 FNGTAWAQR
+304 FNGTAWVQR
-313 QKFVASDTAGSDQ
+313 QKFVASDTVGGDQ
-326 FGSALALENRRLVVG
+326 FGSALALENQRLVVG

-415 VTGSE
+415 VTGPE

-426 VIVTPTETSTPSPT
+426 IIVTPTETSTPS
-440 PSNTPLPTATPSN
+440 ATPSH
-453 TPSPSP
+453 TPSPTF
-459 SATPSNTPSPS
+459 TPT
-470 PSATPSNTPSP
+470 
-481 SPSATPSNTPS
+481 
-492 PSPSATP
+492 
-499 SNTPSPSP
+499 
-507 SATPSNTPSPSP
+507 P

-526 PSPTFTST
+526 PSPTFTPTPSATPSHTPSPTLTFTPTPSATPSHTPSPTPSHTPSPTFTPTPSATPSHTPSPTLNAPPPPTPPT

-539 SNTPSPSPSATP
+539 SNTPSP
-551 SNTPS
+551 
-556 PSPSATPS
+556 
-564 NTPSPSPSATPSN
+564 
-577 TPSPSP
+577 
-583 SATPSNTPSPSPTFT
+583 TFT
-598 STPSAT
+598 PTPSAT
-604 PSNTPSPS
+604 PSHT
-612 PSATPSNTPSPS
+612 PS
-624 PTFTSTPS
+624 PTFTPTPS
-632 ATPSNTPSPS
+632 ATPSHTPSP
-642 PSATPSNTPSP
+642 TPSHTPSP
-653 SPSATPSNT
+653 TL
-662 PSPSPSATPSNTPSP
+662 
-677 SPSAT
+677 
-682 PSNTPSPS
+682 
-690 PTFTSTPSATP
+690 TFTPTPSATP
-701 SNTPSPSPSA
+701 SHTPSPTFTPTPSA
-711 TPSNTPSPSPSAT
+711 TPSHTPSPTFTPTPSAT
-724 PSNTPSPSPTF
+724 PSHTPSPTF
-735 TSTPSMTPSP
+735 TPTPSATPSHTPSP
-745 TPSNTPTAT
+745 TFTPTPSATPSNTPTAT
-754 ATVPPGMGTPRPIL
+754 ATVPPGTGIPRPIL
-768 ACVARRSPAS
+768 ACVARRSLAS
-778 YVAIFGYEMEGTAPV
+778 YVAIFGYEMRGTAPV
-793 RMPVG
+793 HMPVG

-813 TAFEPGT
+813 TTFEPGT
-820 RQAAFAVVFD
+820 RRAAFAVVFD

-840 RQVTAWANYPIRCS
+840 QQVTAWASYPIRCS
-854 SDAVVRVQP
+854 SDAVVRIQP

-875 TIARFGYRNDNP
+875 MIARFGYRNDNP

-923 TSFSRSALVWF
+923 TGFSRGALVWF

-943 DAPVQAC
+943 NAPVQAC
-950 RFN
+950 QFN

>member
-9 APVAGVVLITL
+9 APVAGVLLLTL
-20 LTLFAPAR
+20 LTLFTPAR
-28 SVMMQSS
+28 SVMTQSS

-59 FRGDTA
+59 VRGDTA

-88 AGSWTQQARLGI
+88 AGSWTQQARLGT
-100 SSPLIDAYLGATVA
+100 STPLIDAYLGATVA

-199 WVQQQKL
+199 WVQRQKL
-206 IGVDTVPGDRFG
+206 IGADTVPGDRFG

-470 PSATPSNTPSP
+470 
-481 SPSATPSNTPS
+481 
-492 PSPSATP
+492 
-499 SNTPSPSP
+499 
-507 SATPSNTPSPSP
+507 
-519 SATPSNT
+519 
-526 PSPTFTST
+526 FTST

-539 SNTPSPSPSATP
+539 SNTPSPSP
-551 SNTPS
+551 
-556 PSPSATPS
+556 
-564 NTPSPSPSATPSN
+564 
-577 TPSPSP
+577 
-583 SATPSNTPSPSPTFT
+583 TFT
-598 STPSAT
+598 
-604 PSNTPSPS
+604 N
-612 PSATPSNTPSPS
+612 
-624 PTFTSTPS
+624 
-632 ATPSNTPSPS
+632 
-642 PSATPSNTPSP
+642 
-653 SPSATPSNT
+653 
-662 PSPSPSATPSNTPSP
+662 
-677 SPSAT
+677 
-682 PSNTPSPS
+682 
-690 PTFTSTPSATP
+690 TPSATP

-923 TSFSRSALVWF
+923 TSFSRGALVWF
-934 LDGRIAVAT
+934 LDGRIAVST

>member
-1 MRSWKRLS
+1 MRSWKRFS
-9 APVAGVVLITL
+9 APVAGVLLITL

-28 SVMMQSS
+28 SVMTQSS

-59 FRGDTA
+59 VRGDTA

-88 AGSWTQQARLGI
+88 SGSWTQQARLGT
-100 SSPLIDAYLGATVA
+100 STPLIDAYLGATVA

-191 VFTFDGVS
+191 VFTFDGAS

-206 IGVDTVPGDRFG
+206 IGVDTAPGDRFG

-246 LFQFDGVSWVQ
+246 LFEFDGISWVQ

-266 IAGDRFGSALALDDG
+266 IAGDRFGSAIALDDG
-281 WVAVSAPLHR
+281 WLAVGVPLHR

-304 FNGTAWAQR
+304 FNGTAWVQR

-481 SPSATPSNTPS
+481 SPTFTST
-492 PSPSATP
+492 PSATP
-499 SNTPSPSP
+499 SNTPSPTP
-507 SATPSNTPSPSP
+507 SATPSNTP

-539 SNTPSPSPSATP
+539 
-551 SNTPS
+551 
-556 PSPSATPS
+556 
-564 NTPSPSPSATPSN
+564 
-577 TPSPSP
+577 
-583 SATPSNTPSPSPTFT
+583 TFT

-604 PSNTPSPS
+604 PSNTPS
-612 PSATPSNTPSPS
+612 ATPTL
-624 PTFTSTPS
+624 
-632 ATPSNTPSPS
+632 
-642 PSATPSNTPSP
+642 
-653 SPSATPSNT
+653 
-662 PSPSPSATPSNTPSP
+662 
-677 SPSAT
+677 
-682 PSNTPSPS
+682 
-690 PTFTSTPSATP
+690 
-701 SNTPSPSPSA
+701 
-711 TPSNTPSPSPSAT
+711 
-724 PSNTPSPSPTF
+724 

-745 TPSNTPTAT
+745 MPSNTPTAT
-754 ATVPPGMGTPRPIL
+754 ATISPGTGTPRPIL
-768 ACVARRSPAS
+768 ACVARRSPTS

-793 RMPVG
+793 HMPVG

-813 TAFEPGT
+813 TTFEPGT
-820 RQAAFAVVFD
+820 RRSAFAVVFD

-840 RQVTAWANYPIRCS
+840 RQITAWANYPIRCS
-854 SDAVVRVQP
+854 SDAVVRIQP
-863 VLECTLPDGNGT
+863 VLECTLPDGSGR
-875 TIARFGYRNDNP
+875 TIARFGYRNDNA

-923 TSFSRSALVWF
+923 TSFSRGALVWF

-943 DAPVQAC
+943 DAPTQAC
-950 RFN
+950 GFN

>member
-9 APVAGVVLITL
+9 APVAGVMLIAL

-28 SVMMQSS
+28 SVMTQSS

-45 ADAAQYNYFGLSVA
+45 SDAAQYDYFGLSVA
-59 FRGDTA
+59 VKGDTA
-65 IVGAYGKSDLVRNA
+65 VIGAYGKSDLARNA
-79 GAAYAFTRN
+79 GAAYAFARN
-88 AGSWTQQARLGI
+88 AGAWAQQARLGT
-100 SSPLIDAYLGATVA
+100 STPLIDAYLGATVA

-167 INDNTLF
+167 INGNTLF

-191 VFTFDGVS
+191 VFTFDGAS

-206 IGVDTVPGDRFG
+206 IGADTASGDRFG

-246 LFQFDGVSWVQ
+246 LFEFDGVSWVQ

-266 IAGDRFGSALALDDG
+266 IAGDRFGSAIALDNG
-281 WVAVSAPLHR
+281 WLAVGVPLHR

-304 FNGTAWAQR
+304 FNGTAWVQR
-313 QKFVASDTAGSDQ
+313 QKFVASDTVGGDQ
-326 FGSALALENRRLVVG
+326 FGSALALENQRLVIG
-341 APLHNSNGPA
+341 APLHSSNGPA

-385 ISIDGNTILV
+385 ISIDGTTILV

-404 PATGAAYVFVE
+404 PGTGAAYVFVE
-415 VTGSE
+415 VTGPGA
-420 VTNTPS
+420 TNTPS
-426 VIVTPTETSTPSPT
+426 IIVTPTETSTPS
-440 PSNTPLPTATPSN
+440 ATPSH
-453 TPSPSP
+453 TPSPTFTPTP
-459 SATPSNTPSPS
+459 SATPSHTPSPTF
-470 PSATPSNTPSP
+470 TPT
-481 SPSATPSNTPS
+481 
-492 PSPSATP
+492 
-499 SNTPSPSP
+499 
-507 SATPSNTPSPSP
+507 P

-526 PSPTFTST
+526 PSPTFTPT

-539 SNTPSPSPSATP
+539 SNTPSP
-551 SNTPS
+551 
-556 PSPSATPS
+556 
-564 NTPSPSPSATPSN
+564 
-577 TPSPSP
+577 
-583 SATPSNTPSPSPTFT
+583 TFT
-598 STPSAT
+598 PTPSAT
-604 PSNTPSPS
+604 PSNTPSP
-612 PSATPSNTPSPS
+612 
-624 PTFTSTPS
+624 TFTPTPS
-632 ATPSNTPSPS
+632 ATPSNTPSP
-642 PSATPSNTPSP
+642 
-653 SPSATPSNT
+653 
-662 PSPSPSATPSNTPSP
+662 
-677 SPSAT
+677 
-682 PSNTPSPS
+682 
-690 PTFTSTPSATP
+690 TFTPTPSATP
-701 SNTPSPSPSA
+701 SNTPSPTFTPTPSATPSNTPSATPTFTPTPSA
-711 TPSNTPSPSPSAT
+711 TPSNTPSPTFTPTPSAT
-724 PSNTPSPSPTF
+724 PSNTPSPTFTPTPSATPSNTPSPTF
-735 TSTPSMTPSP
+735 TPTPSATPSNTPSPTFTPTPSATPSHTPSATPSHTPSPTLTFTPTPSATPSHTPSATPSHTPSPTLTFTPTPSATPSHTPSP

-754 ATVPPGMGTPRPIL
+754 ATVPPGTGIPRPIL
-768 ACVARRSPAS
+768 ACVARRSLAS
-778 YVAIFGYEMEGTAPV
+778 YVAIFGYEMRGTAPV
-793 RMPVG
+793 HMPVG

-813 TAFEPGT
+813 TTFEPGT
-820 RQAAFAVVFD
+820 RRAAFAVVFD

-840 RQVTAWANYPIRCS
+840 QQVTAWASYPIRCS
-854 SDAVVRVQP
+854 SDAVVRIQP

-875 TIARFGYRNDNP
+875 MIARFGYRNDNP

-923 TSFSRSALVWF
+923 TSFSRGALVWF
-934 LDGRIAVAT
+934 LDGRIAVST

>member
-59 FRGDTA
+59 VRGDTA

-88 AGSWTQQARLGI
+88 AGSWTQQARLGT

-206 IGVDTVPGDRFG
+206 IGVDTAPGDRFG

-246 LFQFDGVSWVQ
+246 LFEFDGISWVQ

-266 IAGDRFGSALALDDG
+266 IAGDRFGSAIALDDG
-281 WVAVSAPLHR
+281 WLAVGVPLHR

-304 FNGTAWAQR
+304 FNGTAWVQR

-415 VTGSE
+415 VTGPGL
-420 VTNTPS
+420 TTTPS
-426 VIVTPTETSTPSPT
+426 IIVTPTETST
-440 PSNTPLPTATPSN
+440 
-453 TPSPSP
+453 
-459 SATPSNTPSPS
+459 
-470 PSATPSNTPSP
+470 
-481 SPSATPSNTPS
+481 
-492 PSPSATP
+492 
-499 SNTPSPSP
+499 
-507 SATPSNTPSPSP
+507 P

-539 SNTPSPSPSATP
+539 SNTPTFTATPSATPTFTSTPSPTPSATPTFTSTPSPTPSATPTFTSTPSPTPSATP
-551 SNTPS
+551 SNTPTFTAT
-556 PSPSATPS
+556 PSATPS
-564 NTPSPSPSATPSN
+564 NTPTFTAT
-577 TPSPSP
+577 
-583 SATPSNTPSPSPTFT
+583 PSPTFT
-598 STPSAT
+598 STPSPTPSAT
-604 PSNTPSPS
+604 PSNTPS
-612 PSATPSNTPSPS
+612 A
-624 PTFTSTPS
+624 
-632 ATPSNTPSPS
+632 
-642 PSATPSNTPSP
+642 
-653 SPSATPSNT
+653 
-662 PSPSPSATPSNTPSP
+662 
-677 SPSAT
+677 
-682 PSNTPSPS
+682 
-690 PTFTSTPSATP
+690 
-701 SNTPSPSPSA
+701 
-711 TPSNTPSPSPSAT
+711 
-724 PSNTPSPSPTF
+724 
-735 TSTPSMTPSP
+735 

-754 ATVPPGMGTPRPIL
+754 ATVPPGTGTPRPIL

-793 RMPVG
+793 HMPVG

-813 TAFEPGT
+813 TTFEPGT
-820 RQAAFAVVFD
+820 RRAAFAVVFD

-854 SDAVVRVQP
+854 SDAVVRIQP
-863 VLECTLPDGNGT
+863 ILECTLPDSNGT
-875 TIARFGYRNDNP
+875 TIARFGYRNDNA

-923 TSFSRSALVWF
+923 TGFSRGALVWF

>member
-9 APVAGVVLITL
+9 APVAGVMLIAL

-28 SVMMQSS
+28 SVMTQSS

-45 ADAAQYNYFGLSVA
+45 SDAAQYDYFGLSVA
-59 FRGDTA
+59 VKGDTA
-65 IVGAYGKSDLVRNA
+65 VIGAYGKSDLARNA

-88 AGSWTQQARLGI
+88 SGSWTQQARLGT
-100 SSPLIDAYLGATVA
+100 STPLIDAYLGATVA

-199 WVQQQKL
+199 WVQRQKL
-206 IGVDTVPGDRFG
+206 IGADTVPGDRFG

-246 LFQFDGVSWVQ
+246 LFEFDGVSWVQ

-266 IAGDRFGSALALDDG
+266 IAGDRFGSAIALDNG
-281 WVAVSAPLHR
+281 WLAVGVPLHR

-304 FNGTAWAQR
+304 FNGTAWVQR
-313 QKFVASDTAGSDQ
+313 QKFVASDTVGGDQ
-326 FGSALALENRRLVVG
+326 FGSALALENQRLVVG

-415 VTGSE
+415 VTGPE

-426 VIVTPTETSTPSPT
+426 IIVTPTETSTPS
-440 PSNTPLPTATPSN
+440 ATPSH
-453 TPSPSP
+453 TPSPTF
-459 SATPSNTPSPS
+459 TPT
-470 PSATPSNTPSP
+470 
-481 SPSATPSNTPS
+481 
-492 PSPSATP
+492 
-499 SNTPSPSP
+499 
-507 SATPSNTPSPSP
+507 P

-526 PSPTFTST
+526 PSPTFTPT

-539 SNTPSPSPSATP
+539 SHTPSPTL
-551 SNTPS
+551 
-556 PSPSATPS
+556 
-564 NTPSPSPSATPSN
+564 
-577 TPSPSP
+577 
-583 SATPSNTPSPSPTFT
+583 TFT
-598 STPSAT
+598 PTPSAT
-604 PSNTPSPS
+604 PSHTPSP
-612 PSATPSNTPSPS
+612 TPSHTPS
-624 PTFTSTPS
+624 PTFTPTPS
-632 ATPSNTPSPS
+632 ATPSHTPSP
-642 PSATPSNTPSP
+642 TL
-653 SPSATPSNT
+653 
-662 PSPSPSATPSNTPSP
+662 
-677 SPSAT
+677 
-682 PSNTPSPS
+682 
-690 PTFTSTPSATP
+690 TFTPTPSATP
-701 SNTPSPSPSA
+701 SHTPSPTPSHTPSPTFTPTPSA
-711 TPSNTPSPSPSAT
+711 TPSHTPSPTFTPTPSAT
-724 PSNTPSPSPTF
+724 PSHTPSPTPSHTPSPTLTFTPTPSATPSHTPSPTF
-735 TSTPSMTPSP
+735 TPTPSATPSHTPSPTFTPTPSATPSHTPSPTFTPTPSATPSHTPSPTLTFTPTPSATPSHTPSP

-754 ATVPPGMGTPRPIL
+754 ATVPPGTGIPRPIL
-768 ACVARRSPAS
+768 ACVARRSLAS
-778 YVAIFGYEMEGTAPV
+778 YVAIFGYEMRGTAPV
-793 RMPVG
+793 HMPVG

-813 TAFEPGT
+813 TTFEPGT
-820 RQAAFAVVFD
+820 RRAAFAVVFD

-840 RQVTAWANYPIRCS
+840 QQVTAWASYPIRCS
-854 SDAVVRVQP
+854 SDAVVRIQP

-875 TIARFGYRNDNP
+875 MIARFGYRNDNP

-923 TSFSRSALVWF
+923 TSFSRGALVWF
-934 LDGRIAVAT
+934 LDGRIAVST

>member
-1 MRSWKRLS
+1 MRSWKRFS
-9 APVAGVVLITL
+9 APVAGVMLIAL

-28 SVMMQSS
+28 SVMTQSS

-45 ADAAQYNYFGLSVA
+45 SDAAQYDYFGLSVA
-59 FRGDTA
+59 VKGDTA
-65 IVGAYGKSDLVRNA
+65 VIGAYGKSDLARNA
-79 GAAYAFTRN
+79 GAAYAFARN
-88 AGSWTQQARLGI
+88 AGAWAQQARLGT
-100 SSPLIDAYLGATVA
+100 STPLIDAYLGATVA

-167 INDNTLF
+167 INGNTLF

-179 HDSFGVNAGAVY
+179 HDSFGANAGAVY

-199 WVQQQKL
+199 WVQRQKL
-206 IGVDTVPGDRFG
+206 IGADTASGDRFG

-246 LFQFDGVSWVQ
+246 LFEFDGVSWVQ

-266 IAGDRFGSALALDDG
+266 IAGDRFGSAIALDNG
-281 WVAVSAPLHR
+281 WLAVGVPLHR

-304 FNGTAWAQR
+304 FNGTAWVQR
-313 QKFVASDTAGSDQ
+313 QKFVASDTVGGDQ
-326 FGSALALENRRLVVG
+326 FGSALALENQRLVVG

-385 ISIDGNTILV
+385 ISIDGTTILV

-404 PATGAAYVFVE
+404 PGTGAAYVFVE

-440 PSNTPLPTATPSN
+440 PSNTPLPTATPSH
-453 TPSPSP
+453 
-459 SATPSNTPSPS
+459 
-470 PSATPSNTPSP
+470 
-481 SPSATPSNTPS
+481 
-492 PSPSATP
+492 
-499 SNTPSPSP
+499 
-507 SATPSNTPSPSP
+507 
-519 SATPSNT
+519 T
-526 PSPTFTST
+526 PSPTFTPT

-539 SNTPSPSPSATP
+539 SHTPSPTP
-551 SNTPS
+551 SHTPS
-556 PSPSATPS
+556 PTL
-564 NTPSPSPSATPSN
+564 
-577 TPSPSP
+577 
-583 SATPSNTPSPSPTFT
+583 TFT
-598 STPSAT
+598 PTPSAT
-604 PSNTPSPS
+604 PSHT
-612 PSATPSNTPSPS
+612 PS
-624 PTFTSTPS
+624 PTFTPTPS
-632 ATPSNTPSPS
+632 ATPSHT
-642 PSATPSNTPSP
+642 
-653 SPSATPSNT
+653 
-662 PSPSPSATPSNTPSP
+662 
-677 SPSAT
+677 
-682 PSNTPSPS
+682 PS
-690 PTFTSTPSATP
+690 PTFTPTPSATP
-701 SNTPSPSPSA
+701 SHTPSPTPSHTPSPTFTPTPSA
-711 TPSNTPSPSPSAT
+711 TPSHTPSPTFTPTPSAT
-724 PSNTPSPSPTF
+724 PSHTPSPTPSHTPSPTLTFTPTPSATPSHTPSPTF
-735 TSTPSMTPSP
+735 TPTPSATPSHTPSPTFTPTPSATPSHTPSPTFTPTPSATPSHTPSPTLTFTPTPSATPSHTPSP

-754 ATVPPGMGTPRPIL
+754 ATVPPGTGIPRPIL
-768 ACVARRSPAS
+768 ACVARRSLAS
-778 YVAIFGYEMEGTAPV
+778 YVAIFGYEMRGTAPV
-793 RMPVG
+793 HMPVG

-813 TAFEPGT
+813 TTFEPGT
-820 RQAAFAVVFD
+820 RRAAFAVVFD

-840 RQVTAWANYPIRCS
+840 QQVTAWASYPIRCS
-854 SDAVVRVQP
+854 SDAVVRIQP

-875 TIARFGYRNDNP
+875 MIARFGYRNDNP

-923 TSFSRSALVWF
+923 TSFSRGALVWF
-934 LDGRIAVAT
+934 LDGRIAVST

>member
-9 APVAGVVLITL
+9 APVAGVMLIAL

-28 SVMMQSS
+28 SVMTQSS

-45 ADAAQYNYFGLSVA
+45 SDAAQYDYFGLSVA
-59 FRGDTA
+59 VKGDTA
-65 IVGAYGKSDLVRNA
+65 VIGAYGKSDLARNA
-79 GAAYAFTRN
+79 GAAYAFARN
-88 AGSWTQQARLGI
+88 AGAWAQQARLGT
-100 SSPLIDAYLGATVA
+100 STPLIDAYLGATVA

-167 INDNTLF
+167 INGNTLF

-199 WVQQQKL
+199 WVQRQKL
-206 IGVDTVPGDRFG
+206 IGADTASGDRFG

-246 LFQFDGVSWVQ
+246 LFEFDGVSWVQ

-266 IAGDRFGSALALDDG
+266 IAGDRFGSAIALDNG
-281 WVAVSAPLHR
+281 WLAVGVPLHR

-304 FNGTAWAQR
+304 FNGTAWVQR
-313 QKFVASDTAGSDQ
+313 QKFVASDTVGGDQ
-326 FGSALALENRRLVVG
+326 FGSALALENQRLVIG
-341 APLHNSNGPA
+341 APLHSSNGPA

-385 ISIDGNTILV
+385 ISIDGTTILV

-404 PATGAAYVFVE
+404 PGTGAAYVFVE
-415 VTGSE
+415 VTGPGA
-420 VTNTPS
+420 TNTPS
-426 VIVTPTETSTPSPT
+426 IIVTPTETSTPSAT
-440 PSNTPLPTATPSN
+440 PSHTPLPTLTFTP
-453 TPSPSP
+453 TP
-459 SATPSNTPSPS
+459 SATPSNTPSATPTFTS
-470 PSATPSNTPSP
+470 TPSAT
-481 SPSATPSNTPS
+481 
-492 PSPSATP
+492 
-499 SNTPSPSP
+499 
-507 SATPSNTPSPSP
+507 P

-526 PSPTFTST
+526 PSPTPTFTNTPSATPSPSPTPTFTST

-539 SNTPSPSPSATP
+539 SHTPSATP
-551 SNTPS
+551 SHTPS
-556 PSPSATPS
+556 A
-564 NTPSPSPSATPSN
+564 
-577 TPSPSP
+577 
-583 SATPSNTPSPSPTFT
+583 TPSPSPTFT
-598 STPSAT
+598 STPSAM
-604 PSNTPSPS
+604 PSNTPSP
-612 PSATPSNTPSPS
+612 
-624 PTFTSTPS
+624 TFTPTPS
-632 ATPSNTPSPS
+632 A
-642 PSATPSNTPSP
+642 
-653 SPSATPSNT
+653 
-662 PSPSPSATPSNTPSP
+662 
-677 SPSAT
+677 
-682 PSNTPSPS
+682 
-690 PTFTSTPSATP
+690 
-701 SNTPSPSPSA
+701 
-711 TPSNTPSPSPSAT
+711 
-724 PSNTPSPSPTF
+724 
-735 TSTPSMTPSP
+735 

-754 ATVPPGMGTPRPIL
+754 ATVPPGTGIPRPIL
-768 ACVARRSPAS
+768 ACVARRSLAS
-778 YVAIFGYEMEGTAPV
+778 YVAIFGYEMRGTAPV
-793 RMPVG
+793 HMPVG

-813 TAFEPGT
+813 TTFEPGT
-820 RQAAFAVVFD
+820 RRAAFAVVFD

-840 RQVTAWANYPIRCS
+840 QQVTAWANYPIRCS
-854 SDAVVRVQP
+854 SDAVVRIQP

-923 TSFSRSALVWF
+923 TGFSRGALVWF

-943 DAPVQAC
+943 NAPVQAC
-950 RFN
+950 PFN

>member
-59 FRGDTA
+59 VRGDTA

-88 AGSWTQQARLGI
+88 AGSWTQQARLGT

-191 VFTFDGVS
+191 VFTFDGAS

-206 IGVDTVPGDRFG
+206 IGVDTAPGDRFG

-246 LFQFDGVSWVQ
+246 LFEFDGVSWVQ

-266 IAGDRFGSALALDDG
+266 IAGDRFGSAIALDDG
-281 WVAVSAPLHR
+281 WLAVGVPLHR

-304 FNGTAWAQR
+304 FNGTAWVQR

-415 VTGSE
+415 VTGPG
-420 VTNTPS
+420 VTTTPS
-426 VIVTPTETSTPSPT
+426 IIVTPTETST
-440 PSNTPLPTATPSN
+440 
-453 TPSPSP
+453 
-459 SATPSNTPSPS
+459 
-470 PSATPSNTPSP
+470 
-481 SPSATPSNTPS
+481 
-492 PSPSATP
+492 
-499 SNTPSPSP
+499 
-507 SATPSNTPSPSP
+507 P

-539 SNTPSPSPSATP
+539 SNTPSPTFTSTPSPTPSATP
-551 SNTPS
+551 TFTSTPS
-556 PSPSATPS
+556 PTPSATPTFTS
-564 NTPSPSPSATPSN
+564 TPSPTPSATPTFTS
-577 TPSPSP
+577 TPSPTP
-583 SATPSNTPSPSPTFT
+583 SATPTFTSTPSPTPSATPTFT
-598 STPSAT
+598 STPSPTPSATPTFTSTPSPTPSATPTFTSTPSPTPSATPTFTSTPSPTPSATPTFTSTPLPTPSATPTFTSTPSPTPSATPTFTSTPSPTPSAT
-604 PSNTPSPS
+604 PSNTPS
-612 PSATPSNTPSPS
+612 A
-624 PTFTSTPS
+624 
-632 ATPSNTPSPS
+632 
-642 PSATPSNTPSP
+642 
-653 SPSATPSNT
+653 
-662 PSPSPSATPSNTPSP
+662 
-677 SPSAT
+677 
-682 PSNTPSPS
+682 
-690 PTFTSTPSATP
+690 
-701 SNTPSPSPSA
+701 
-711 TPSNTPSPSPSAT
+711 
-724 PSNTPSPSPTF
+724 
-735 TSTPSMTPSP
+735 

-754 ATVPPGMGTPRPIL
+754 ATVPPGTGTPRPIL

-778 YVAIFGYEMEGTAPV
+778 YVAIFGYEMEETAPV
-793 RMPVG
+793 HMPVG

-813 TAFEPGT
+813 TTFEPGT
-820 RQAAFAVVFD
+820 RRAAFAVVFD

-854 SDAVVRVQP
+854 SDAVVRIQP
-863 VLECTLPDGNGT
+863 ILECTLPDSNGT
-875 TIARFGYRNDNP
+875 TIARFGYRNDNA

-923 TSFSRSALVWF
+923 TGFSRGALVWF

>member
-1 MRSWKRLS
+1 MRSWKRFS
-9 APVAGVVLITL
+9 APVAGVLLITL

-28 SVMMQSS
+28 SVMTQSS

-59 FRGDTA
+59 VRGDTA

-88 AGSWTQQARLGI
+88 SGSWTQQARLGT
-100 SSPLIDAYLGATVA
+100 STPLIDAYLGATVA

-206 IGVDTVPGDRFG
+206 IGVDTAPGDRFG

-246 LFQFDGVSWVQ
+246 LFEFDGVSWVQ

-266 IAGDRFGSALALDDG
+266 IAGDRFGSAIALDDG
-281 WVAVSAPLHR
+281 WLAVGVPLHR

-304 FNGTAWAQR
+304 FNGTAWVQR

-481 SPSATPSNTPS
+481 SFTSTPSATPSNTPS
-492 PSPSATP
+492 PSPTFTNTPSATPSNTPSPSPTFTNTPSATP

-564 NTPSPSPSATPSN
+564 NTPSPSP
-577 TPSPSP
+577 
-583 SATPSNTPSPSPTFT
+583 TFT
-598 STPSAT
+598 NTPSAT

-653 SPSATPSNT
+653 SPSATPSRRR
-662 PSPSPSATPSNTPSP
+662 
-677 SPSAT
+677 
-682 PSNTPSPS
+682 
-690 PTFTSTPSATP
+690 
-701 SNTPSPSPSA
+701 
-711 TPSNTPSPSPSAT
+711 
-724 PSNTPSPSPTF
+724 
-735 TSTPSMTPSP
+735 
-745 TPSNTPTAT
+745 
-754 ATVPPGMGTPRPIL
+754 PPRPPRPIPRRRRRPSP
-768 ACVARRSPAS
+768 ARR
-778 YVAIFGYEMEGTAPV
+778 
-793 RMPVG
+793 R
-798 GENRFNRYREDLGQP
+798 
-813 TAFEPGT
+813 
-820 RQAAFAVVFD
+820 
-830 GLPLTWSLAG
+830 
-840 RQVTAWANYPIRCS
+840 
-854 SDAVVRVQP
+854 
-863 VLECTLPDGNGT
+863 
-875 TIARFGYRNDNP
+875 
-887 FNVAVPVRWQNFFV
+887 
-901 PAPIQRGQPVVFAP
+901 
-915 GRHRFVFE
+915 
-923 TSFSRSALVWF
+923 
-934 LDGRIAVAT
+934 
-943 DAPVQAC
+943 
-950 RFN
+950 

>member
-28 SVMMQSS
+28 SVMTQSS

-59 FRGDTA
+59 VRGDTA

-88 AGSWTQQARLGI
+88 AGSWTQQARLGT

-206 IGVDTVPGDRFG
+206 IGVDTAPGDRFG

-246 LFQFDGVSWVQ
+246 LFEFDGVSWVQ

-266 IAGDRFGSALALDDG
+266 IAGDRFGSAIALDDG
-281 WVAVSAPLHR
+281 WLAVGVPLHR

-304 FNGTAWAQR
+304 FNGTAWVQR

-415 VTGSE
+415 VTGPGL
-420 VTNTPS
+420 TTTPS
-426 VIVTPTETSTPSPT
+426 VIVTPTETSTPS
-440 PSNTPLPTATPSN
+440 ATPSN
-453 TPSPSP
+453 TPSPTFTSTPSPTP
-459 SATPSNTPSPS
+459 SATPTFTSTPSPT
-470 PSATPSNTPSP
+470 PSATPTFTSTPSP
-481 SPSATPSNTPS
+481 TPSATPTFTSTPS
-492 PSPSATP
+492 PTPSATP
-499 SNTPSPSP
+499 TFTSTPSPTP
-507 SATPSNTPSPSP
+507 SAT
-519 SATPSNT
+519 
-526 PSPTFTST
+526 PTFTST

-564 NTPSPSPSATPSN
+564 NTPSPSP
-577 TPSPSP
+577 
-583 SATPSNTPSPSPTFT
+583 TFT
-598 STPSAT
+598 NTPSAT

-653 SPSATPSNT
+653 
-662 PSPSPSATPSNTPSP
+662 
-677 SPSAT
+677 
-682 PSNTPSPS
+682 
-690 PTFTSTPSATP
+690 TPSATP
-701 SNTPSPSPSA
+701 SNTPSPTFTSTPSPTPSA
-711 TPSNTPSPSPSAT
+711 TPSNTPSA
-724 PSNTPSPSPTF
+724 
-735 TSTPSMTPSP
+735 

-754 ATVPPGMGTPRPIL
+754 ATVPPGTGTPRPIL

-793 RMPVG
+793 HMPVG

-813 TAFEPGT
+813 TTFEPGT
-820 RQAAFAVVFD
+820 RRAAFAVVFD

-854 SDAVVRVQP
+854 SDAVVRIQP
-863 VLECTLPDGNGT
+863 ILECTLPDSNGT
-875 TIARFGYRNDNP
+875 TIARFGYRNDNA

-923 TSFSRSALVWF
+923 TGFSRGALVWF

>member
-206 IGVDTVPGDRFG
+206 IGVDTAPGDRFG

-246 LFQFDGVSWVQ
+246 LFEFDGVSWVQ

-266 IAGDRFGSALALDDG
+266 IAGDRFGSAIALDDG
-281 WVAVSAPLHR
+281 WLAVGVPLHR

-304 FNGTAWAQR
+304 FKGTAWVQR

-415 VTGSE
+415 VTGPG

-440 PSNTPLPTATPSN
+440 PSNTPSATPSNTPSPTFTSTPSATPTFTSTPTATPSN
-453 TPSPSP
+453 TPSPTP
-459 SATPSNTPSPS
+459 SATPSNTPTFT
-470 PSATPSNTPSP
+470 AT
-481 SPSATPSNTPS
+481 
-492 PSPSATP
+492 
-499 SNTPSPSP
+499 
-507 SATPSNTPSPSP
+507 P

-539 SNTPSPSPSATP
+539 SNTPSPTFTSTPSPTPSATP
-551 SNTPS
+551 TFTSTPS
-556 PSPSATPS
+556 P
-564 NTPSPSPSATPSN
+564 
-577 TPSPSP
+577 
-583 SATPSNTPSPSPTFT
+583 
-598 STPSAT
+598 TPSAT
-604 PSNTPSPS
+604 PSNTPSP
-612 PSATPSNTPSPS
+612 
-624 PTFTSTPS
+624 TFTSTPS
-632 ATPSNTPSPS
+632 P
-642 PSATPSNTPSP
+642 
-653 SPSATPSNT
+653 
-662 PSPSPSATPSNTPSP
+662 
-677 SPSAT
+677 
-682 PSNTPSPS
+682 
-690 PTFTSTPSATP
+690 TPSA
-701 SNTPSPSPSA
+701 
-711 TPSNTPSPSPSAT
+711 
-724 PSNTPSPSPTF
+724 
-735 TSTPSMTPSP
+735 

-754 ATVPPGMGTPRPIL
+754 ATVPPGTGTPRPIL

-793 RMPVG
+793 HMPVG

-813 TAFEPGT
+813 TTFEPGT
-820 RQAAFAVVFD
+820 RRAAFAVVFD

-854 SDAVVRVQP
+854 SDAVVRIQP
-863 VLECTLPDGNGT
+863 ILECTLPDSNGT
-875 TIARFGYRNDNP
+875 TIARFGYRNDNA

-923 TSFSRSALVWF
+923 TGFSRGALVWF

>member
-1 MRSWKRLS
+1 MRSWKRFS
-9 APVAGVVLITL
+9 APVAGVLLITL

-28 SVMMQSS
+28 SVMTQSS

-59 FRGDTA
+59 VRGDTA

-88 AGSWTQQARLGI
+88 SGSWTQQARLGT
-100 SSPLIDAYLGATVA
+100 STPLIDAYLGATVA

-199 WVQQQKL
+199 WVQRQKL
-206 IGVDTVPGDRFG
+206 IGADTVPGDRFG

-481 SPSATPSNTPS
+481 SFTSTPSATPSNTPS
-492 PSPSATP
+492 LSPTFTNTPLATPSNTPSPSPTFTNTPSATP

-564 NTPSPSPSATPSN
+564 NTPSPSP
-577 TPSPSP
+577 
-583 SATPSNTPSPSPTFT
+583 TFT
-598 STPSAT
+598 NTPSAT

-642 PSATPSNTPSP
+642 
-653 SPSATPSNT
+653 
-662 PSPSPSATPSNTPSP
+662 
-677 SPSAT
+677 
-682 PSNTPSPS
+682 
-690 PTFTSTPSATP
+690 PSATP

-923 TSFSRSALVWF
+923 TSFSRGALVWF
-934 LDGRIAVAT
+934 LDGRIAVST